1 MPLLESIYGSCGA
14 KQHPQSAVPV
24 QYSYAYT
31 HNNRL
36 APINCPQRQIL
47 ATPPSLPL
55 SLTLQYAHRTSF
67 HLGNNEQVKEAGWIS
82 AATMQW
88 VGPPSS
94 AAGLL
99 PLPHSLPP
107 ITLHDNN
114 PIWCPSRPRRRRRL
128 RLIDT
133 QKGFSKLLPPHHIHN
148 TISSEIL
155 PPPFPSLPSSQLD
168 TRAANLKFELV
179 NSRCNPGQVGS
190 L

>member
-1 MPLLESIYGSCGA
+1 MA
-14 KQHPQSAVPV
+14 HAVP
-24 QYSYAYT
+24 
-31 HNNRL
+31 NNIPKAQSQCNTRTRIPIIIALRL
-36 APINCPQRQIL
+36 LTVPRGR
-47 ATPPSLPL
+47 SWRRLPL
-55 SLTLQYAHRTSF
+55 SLFPLTLQYAHRTSF

-114 PIWCPSRPRRRRRL
+114 PIWCPSRPCCRRL